1 MLFTIILSSD
11 ILSSCCRSHIDV
23 TSFHRSSSFS
33 IACVCI
39 LTNRSNLSSFVFCFF
54 CYNIQNTR
62 SVTHEIK
69 HISEINLQKML
80 THLLTFPVLCM
91 EILRNSSDE
100 VEAFLT
106 RLRQG
111 IGSGVWYRIKA
122 NIFEKENGWK
132 NWGTKLV

>member
-1 MLFTIILSSD
+1 
-11 ILSSCCRSHIDV
+11 
-23 TSFHRSSSFS
+23 
-33 IACVCI
+33 
-39 LTNRSNLSSFVFCFF
+39 
-54 CYNIQNTR
+54 
-62 SVTHEIK
+62 
-69 HISEINLQKML
+69 
-80 THLLTFPVLCM
+80 M